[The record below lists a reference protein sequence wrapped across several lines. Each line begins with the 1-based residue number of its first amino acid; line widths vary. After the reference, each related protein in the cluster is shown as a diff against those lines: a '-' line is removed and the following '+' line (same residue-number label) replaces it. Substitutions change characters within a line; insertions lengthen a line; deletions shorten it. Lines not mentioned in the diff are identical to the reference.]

1 VLEYWGIGV
10 LEYWSTG
17 TLDVLGA
24 SDMNTVRAKMNSNN
38 YASTSDHSITPLP
51 MRRCTNLCPPHLD
64 LTPAS
69 IARSAAN
76 ALTEELATYPKPG
89 LVSFVDQGS
98 HPDMDAECF
107 LASIG
112 AIKDYFGEMAAAGAG
127 GRKLLDLQRIGIS
140 AEESMLD
147 ATGGKNTHRG
157 AIYCLGLLAAAAGKQ
172 MADGNLFGLSLGR
185 IVAESWGDEI
195 LLPDALLQTS
205 RGLEVCHRYK
215 LGGVRGEAKQGFP
228 SIFKA
233 GLPAFQTALISVG
246 REAARVQAFF
256 AILEVCEDTTLFK
269 RGGDLGWKYAQK
281 QVRRFWHRGGVV
293 SPDWKILAEEIHA
306 GFVAR
311 HLTAGGAAD
320 LLAATLFISHLNL
333 RS

>member
-1 VLEYWGIGV
+1 
-10 LEYWSTG
+10 
-17 TLDVLGA
+17 
-24 SDMNTVRAKMNSNN
+24 M
-38 YASTSDHSITPLP
+38 
-51 MRRCTNLCPPHLD
+51 TNFCPPLVH

-69 IARSAAN
+69 IARCAAD

-107 LASIG
+107 LTSIA
-112 AIKDYFGEMAAAGAG
+112 AIRTSFGQMAEAGADG
-127 GRKLLDLQRIGIS
+127 CRLLDLQRIGIA

-147 ATGGKNTHRG
+147 ATGGRNTHRG

-172 MADGNLFGLSLGR
+172 MADGNLLRLPLGQ

-195 LLPDALLQTS
+195 FLPESLLQTS
-205 RGLEVCHRYK
+205 RGLEICHRYK
-215 LGGVRGEAKQGFP
+215 LGGVRGEAKKGFP

-233 GLPAFQTALISVG
+233 GLLAFQTALISTD

-256 AILEVCEDTTLFK
+256 AILEVCEDTTLLQ
-269 RGGDLGWKYAQK
+269 RGGYLGWEYAQT
-281 QVRRFWHRGGVV
+281 QVRRFLRGGGVA
-293 SPDWKILAEEIHA
+293 SPDWKIAAQEVHR

-320 LLAATLFISHLNL
+320 LLAATLFINHLNL
-333 RS
+333 QS

>member
-1 VLEYWGIGV
+1 MT
-10 LEYWSTG
+10 S
-17 TLDVLGA
+17 A
-24 SDMNTVRAKMNSNN
+24 SSHV
-38 YASTSDHSITPLP
+38 
-51 MRRCTNLCPPHLD
+51 D

-76 ALTEELATYPKPG
+76 ALIEELDTYPKPG

-112 AIKDYFGEMAAAGAG
+112 AIKSYFGEMAVAGADG
-127 GRKLLDLQRIGIS
+127 CRLLDLQRIGIS
-140 AEESMLD
+140 AEESMLN
-147 ATGGKNTHRG
+147 ATGGRNTHRG

-172 MADGNLFGLSLGR
+172 MADGNLLGLSLGR

-205 RGLEVCHRYK
+205 RGLEMCHRYK
-215 LGGVRGEAKQGFP
+215 LGGVRKEAKQGFP
-228 SIFKA
+228 SIFKV
-233 GLPAFQTALISVG
+233 GLPAFQTALISAD

-256 AILEVCEDTTLFK
+256 AVLEVCEDTTLLK
-269 RGGDLGWKYAQK
+269 RGGYPGWRYAQR
-281 QVRRFWHRGGVV
+281 QVRRFLHGGGVA
-293 SPDWKILAEEIHA
+293 SPNWKILAEQIHA

-320 LLAATLFISHLNL
+320 LLAATLFINHLNL